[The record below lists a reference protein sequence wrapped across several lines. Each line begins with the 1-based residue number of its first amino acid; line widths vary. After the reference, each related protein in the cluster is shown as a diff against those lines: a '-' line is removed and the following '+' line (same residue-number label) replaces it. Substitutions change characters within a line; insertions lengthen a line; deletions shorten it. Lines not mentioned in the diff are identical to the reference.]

1 MRQDEA
7 LQVMTLGLRVGEV
20 MLESSVATSDVQD
33 AVRRVI
39 EALGLEGCEVSVT
52 LDVITLNH
60 LDPSL
65 DAPLTLVR
73 VVRIGEP
80 RLDRLVALEAL
91 VRKIHDGRLDVA
103 TAAREIEHFDR
114 VDTRHPRWATL
125 TGLLI
130 SAAAWVMFA
139 GGGAV
144 GAIAALLA
152 ALVNEVVLAPLNRT
166 RIPTVFVTF
175 LSAVVV
181 ATVPNLFAFLEL
193 PVAVL
198 PAVVGGLYPLLPG
211 GLLVASVTDG
221 LSGAPLSSLAKGLEA
236 TVVASAVALGV
247 VATLSVADHLGIES
261 GTERPVISTVFTV
274 LMAALAVSGLAVA
287 RSMPMRLVPATA
299 AIAMA
304 AWLVNRLLWEAGYN
318 QILALFTAA
327 VVVGLG
333 GQLAALLHRTA
344 AVVHTTSSVYVLVPG
359 FTFYVAMVALA
370 RSDADAGLPVMVDA
384 IGRAG
389 AIAAGVALGVAL
401 GRSVPA
407 PRPRVALWRRGNRR
421 GVPRAQAGVPRRRS
435 S

>member
-144 GAIAALLA
+144 GAIAAVLA

-198 PAVVGGLYPLLPG
+198 PAVVAGLYPLLPG
-211 GLLVASVTDG
+211 GLLVAGVTG
-221 LSGAPLSSLAKGLEA
+221 GRPGGPPSSLAKGLEA

-304 AWLVNRLLWEAGYN
+304 AWLV
-318 QILALFTAA
+318 
-327 VVVGLG
+327 
-333 GQLAALLHRTA
+333 
-344 AVVHTTSSVYVLVPG
+344 
-359 FTFYVAMVALA
+359 
-370 RSDADAGLPVMVDA
+370 
-384 IGRAG
+384 
-389 AIAAGVALGVAL
+389 
-401 GRSVPA
+401 
-407 PRPRVALWRRGNRR
+407 
-421 GVPRAQAGVPRRRS
+421 
-435 S
+435 